1 MMKTYKDKIIKTV
14 IDEFQ
19 SHKGKMSFYCFDKD
33 FIPEIIYNIIVP
45 FHIKNPLHQI
55 FIVVD
60 CYDTRINII
69 NYINSK
75 PPINAGPKLN
85 VTVITKDYIKSSYHY
100 SYKLSI
106 LVGVNEDFDVISHIS
121 KESNFTLCILTKNIM
136 NTEFIN
142 SVRNIL
148 PSINIED
155 TVAETNK
162 ARIYSPVEEHR
173 VRVELSDIDKEHYNK
188 YTDYINSTVSILG
201 SLDNID
207 KCKNGDKELN
217 ISSSNFCNI
226 IAKENGWNEHID
238 VNIPFMKQ
246 IDDNYNPNV
255 IFERA
260 CTFYTIAKNRRDLV
274 TDNESKLKA
283 IKDICNDNADKQII
297 IVSKRGEFAAKITEY
312 LNENNIPAGDY
323 HDCLDTIN
331 ATDEY
336 GNLIVYK
343 SGIKKGQPKKFGW
356 QAQNSLN
363 ETRFNNKLI
372 KVLSIKSAS
381 NIKLKTACDI
391 LIFTSPLCDNIIS
404 FKTRFTNITFN
415 TIPTITYKLYCIGT
429 IENDKLNKD
438 KPNNI
443 IKVVDDNMDNF
454 IGYDE
459 NSGDIII

>member
-1 MMKTYKDKIIKTV
+1 MMKTSKDKIIKTI
-14 IDEFQ
+14 IDGFQ
-19 SHKGKMSFYCFDKD
+19 NYRGKISFYCFDYS
-33 FIPEIIYNIIVP
+33 FIPEIIYNVINR
-45 FHIKNPLHQI
+45 FNNKYANNQI
-55 FIVVD
+55 LIVVD
-60 CYDTRINII
+60 SYRTRIEIM
-69 NYINSK
+69 NYINTYIYDDNKTVFNIKILSK
-75 PPINAGPKLN
+75 DFI
-85 VTVITKDYIKSSYHY
+85 SSRYHY
-100 SYKLSI
+100 IYKLI
-106 LVGVNEDFDVISHIS
+106 ITVGINNDYRVIKHLCDES
-121 KESNFTLCILTKNIM
+121 KFTMCILTKNIM
-136 NTEFIN
+136 NNEFITN
-142 SVRNIL
+142 VRNIL
-148 PSINIED
+148 PSINID
-155 TVAETNK
+155 NTADDNAK

-173 VRVELSDIDKEHYNK
+173 IGVELSADDRQAYNK
-188 YTDYINSTVSILG
+188 YTDYINSTISILG
-201 SLDNID
+201 NLDNID

-217 ISSSNFCNI
+217 ISSAAFCNA

-246 IDDNYNPNV
+246 IDDNYNPNI

-260 CTFYTIAKNRRDLV
+260 CAFYTITKNRRDLV
-274 TDNESKLKA
+274 TDNEAKLKA

-312 LNENNIPAGDY
+312 LNKNNILTGDY
-323 HDCLDTIN
+323 HDCLDTVN

-343 SGIKKGQPKKFGW
+343 SGVKKGQPKKFGW

-391 LIFTSPLCDNIIS
+391 LIFTSPLCDDIIS
-404 FKTRFTNITFN
+404 FKTRFTNVTFN
-415 TIPTITYKLYCIGT
+415 TISTITYKLYCIGT
-429 IENDKLNKD
+429 IENDKLIKD

-443 IKVVDDNMDNF
+443 IKVINDNTDNF